1 MCALYHCVIGIT
13 LEYLTSYISVQLLAS
28 QRPLTD
34 VFRLASRETSLVL
47 VTPKV
52 TISRSKN
59 QIFMPLFYV
68 HIGQKPIFPVFH
80 GQIWLKLHPTLLN
93 RTSHFRHFS
102 TECSPNHRENSTGW
116 KIQLY
121 PTEKTHQKRSQGYHY
136 SHLRWRHQRPTQAS
150 SITKSYMILIKPK
163 STPYTLYNILYLIYT
178 KGYKISPFQ
187 TYKAVCLVPYVYR
200 VSPDEPTV
208 RALRWGIELLCQQG
222 DKCLRRI
229 IQCADKGIQ
238 SVLERSDG
246 YKVLPFQTYKA
257 VCLVP

>member
-52 TISRSKN
+52 TISWSKN

-102 TECSPNHRENSTGW
+102 TECYSQPQRKLHWMKDTTLSYRKNTSEAFARLSLQSSKMATSKTNTGIIYNEIIYDPY
-116 KIQLY
+116 K
-121 PTEKTHQKRSQGYHY
+121 TEIHSI
-136 SHLRWRHQRPTQAS
+136 HL
-150 SITKSYMILIKPK
+150 I
-163 STPYTLYNILYLIYT
+163 
-178 KGYKISPFQ
+178 
-187 TYKAVCLVPYVYR
+187 
-200 VSPDEPTV
+200 
-208 RALRWGIELLCQQG
+208 
-222 DKCLRRI
+222 
-229 IQCADKGIQ
+229 
-238 SVLERSDG
+238 
-246 YKVLPFQTYKA
+246 
-257 VCLVP
+257 

>member
-102 TECSPNHRENSTGW
+102 TECYSQPQRKLHWMKDTTLSHRKNTSEAFAKLSLQSSKMATSKTNTGIIYNEIIYDPY
-116 KIQLY
+116 K
-121 PTEKTHQKRSQGYHY
+121 TEIHSI
-136 SHLRWRHQRPTQAS
+136 HL
-150 SITKSYMILIKPK
+150 I
-163 STPYTLYNILYLIYT
+163 
-178 KGYKISPFQ
+178 
-187 TYKAVCLVPYVYR
+187 
-200 VSPDEPTV
+200 
-208 RALRWGIELLCQQG
+208 
-222 DKCLRRI
+222 
-229 IQCADKGIQ
+229 
-238 SVLERSDG
+238 
-246 YKVLPFQTYKA
+246 
-257 VCLVP
+257 

>member
-13 LEYLTSYISVQLLAS
+13 LEHLTFYISVQLLAS

-52 TISRSKN
+52 TISWSKN

-102 TECSPNHRENSTGW
+102 TECYSQPQRKLHWMKDTTLSHR
-116 KIQLY
+116 
-121 PTEKTHQKRSQGYHY
+121 KTHQKRSQGYHY

-150 SITKSYMILIKPK
+150 PITKSYIIHIKPK
-163 STPYTLYNILYLIYT
+163 STPYTLYNI
-178 KGYKISPFQ
+178 
-187 TYKAVCLVPYVYR
+187 
-200 VSPDEPTV
+200 
-208 RALRWGIELLCQQG
+208 
-222 DKCLRRI
+222 
-229 IQCADKGIQ
+229 
-238 SVLERSDG
+238 
-246 YKVLPFQTYKA
+246 
-257 VCLVP
+257 

>member
-13 LEYLTSYISVQLLAS
+13 LEHLTFYISVQLLAS

-52 TISRSKN
+52 TISWSKN

-102 TECSPNHRENSTGW
+102 TECYSQPQRKLHWMKDTTLSYRKNTSEAFARLSLQSSKMATSKTNTGIIYNEIIYDPY
-116 KIQLY
+116 K
-121 PTEKTHQKRSQGYHY
+121 TEIHSI
-136 SHLRWRHQRPTQAS
+136 HL
-150 SITKSYMILIKPK
+150 I
-163 STPYTLYNILYLIYT
+163 
-178 KGYKISPFQ
+178 
-187 TYKAVCLVPYVYR
+187 
-200 VSPDEPTV
+200 
-208 RALRWGIELLCQQG
+208 
-222 DKCLRRI
+222 
-229 IQCADKGIQ
+229 
-238 SVLERSDG
+238 
-246 YKVLPFQTYKA
+246 
-257 VCLVP
+257 